1 MPKDAPVDPRGPRF
15 SAWITTVVLA
25 VVLLTG
31 SWRLLAAQTV
41 LFGLCAFI
49 SLKLNPWGHVY
60 RYAVQPRIK
69 PTTEREEAA
78 PLRFAQGVGFVF
90 ALVGTIG
97 YATGLTALGVVATSA
112 ALVSALLNAALGLCL
127 GCEMFLLLRRYA
139 PALARPQSTPSQ

>member
-15 SAWITTVVLA
+15 SAWMTTVVLA

-31 SWRLLAAQTV
+31 WWRLLAAQTV
-41 LFGLCAFI
+41 LFAMCAFI

-60 RYAVQPRIK
+60 RFAIQPRLT

-90 ALVGTIG
+90 ALIGTLG
-97 YATGLTALGVVATSA
+97 YATGLTTLGVVATA
-112 ALVSALLNAALGLCL
+112 LALVAALLNAALGLCL
-127 GCEMFLLLRRYA
+127 GCEMYLLLRRFA
-139 PALARPQSTPSQ
+139 PALARPQSQ